1 MMSRQLFDCT
11 SDDDLSAA
19 EKIMREKKVRR
30 LSVLNKDGRLVG
42 LLSLSDIARDADQE
56 YTRESPT
63 VT

>member
-1 MMSRQLFDCT
+1 MSRQLFDCT